1 MRLDIRLPLGLLF
14 SIFGLLLL
22 IFGLSSN
29 KELYERS
36 LGVNINSWWG
46 IVMLLFGI
54 VVFLLGRRSHRRL
67 ADVEESSK
75 AASEHE

>member
-29 KELYERS
+29 QELYERS
-36 LGVNINSWWG
+36 LGMNINCWWG
-46 IVMLLFGI
+46 TVLLLFG
-54 VVFLLGRRSHRRL
+54 VVMFLLGRRNHQRL
-67 ADVEESSK
+67 ARAESSSK

>member
-29 KELYERS
+29 QELYERS
-36 LGVNINSWWG
+36 LGMNINCWWG
-46 IVMLLFGI
+46 TALLLFG
-54 VVFLLGRRSHRRL
+54 VVMFLLGRRNHQRL
-67 ADVEESSK
+67 ARVESSSK

>member
-36 LGVNINSWWG
+36 LGININSWWG
-46 IVMLLFGI
+46 MVLLLFGI
-54 VVFLLGRRSHRRL
+54 VVFLLGRRNHRRL
-67 ADVEESSK
+67 SEVEESRT
-75 AASEHE
+75 AGSEQE